1 MSLLILAVLE
11 NFLNCHFQE
20 CMKLVCLPAGTL
32 SLALESLQGQ
42 DCQATLEE
50 LGVGRMT
57 KEQVEEVIRTRVDL
71 HLE

>member
-1 MSLLILAVLE
+1 
-11 NFLNCHFQE
+11 
-20 CMKLVCLPAGTL
+20 MKLVCLPAGTL